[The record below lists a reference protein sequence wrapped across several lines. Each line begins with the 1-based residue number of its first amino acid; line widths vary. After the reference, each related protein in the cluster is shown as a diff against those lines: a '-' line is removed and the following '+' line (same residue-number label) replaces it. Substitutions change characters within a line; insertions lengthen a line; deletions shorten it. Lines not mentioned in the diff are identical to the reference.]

1 MSFAPRKGTAFMN
14 DLNRTSAG
22 TLRHPGRPLLLLG
35 VLVALAGPV
44 LMILLTFAAKILI
57 TNWYGPLLGTLGLA
71 LIILALMRSRS
82 VWRWTAVVIFTLLV
96 GFQWFALLAMR
107 LPEYTGPVKDGQPF
121 PAFSTTLADG
131 SAFTQDDLKGDRNT
145 VMVFFRG
152 HW

>member
-1 MSFAPRKGTAFMN
+1 MN
-14 DLNRTSAG
+14 ELNRTSAG

-82 VWRWTAVVIFTLLV
+82 IWRWTAAVLVTLLV
-96 GFQWFALLAMR
+96 GFQWWALFAMG
-107 LPEYTGPVKDGQPF
+107 LPAYTGPVKDGQPF
-121 PAFSTTLADG
+121 PAFATTLADG

>member
-1 MSFAPRKGTAFMN
+1 MN

-22 TLRHPGRPLLLLG
+22 TLRHPGRSLLLLG
-35 VLVALAGPV
+35 VLVVVGAFALNF
-44 LMILLTFAAKILI
+44 LLTFAAKILI

-82 VWRWTAVVIFTLLV
+82 VWRWTAVVIFTVLV
-96 GFQWFALLAMR
+96 AFQWWALLAMR
-107 LPEYTGPVKDGQPF
+107 TPAYTGPVKDGQPF
-121 PAFSTTLADG
+121 PAFATTLADG
-131 SAFTQDDLKGDRNT
+131 AAFTQADLQGDQNT